1 MEQKKVQE
9 GSVQLSTQMLTAIP
23 EVDLGIEWV
32 VVAKEQKDNDD
43 ADTSTSVRLQ
53 NIEDTERAKRKYLN
67 ERKEGEV
74 RQKIEQFIRSKE
86 SYVDILGI
94 KGSDRRRRT

>member
-1 MEQKKVQE
+1 M
-9 GSVQLSTQMLTAIP
+9 
-23 EVDLGIEWV
+23 
-32 VVAKEQKDNDD
+32 VAKEQKDNDD

>member
-1 MEQKKVQE
+1 M
-9 GSVQLSTQMLTAIP
+9 
-23 EVDLGIEWV
+23 
-32 VVAKEQKDNDD
+32 VAKEQKDNDG

>member
-1 MEQKKVQE
+1 M
-9 GSVQLSTQMLTAIP
+9 
-23 EVDLGIEWV
+23 
-32 VVAKEQKDNDD
+32 VAKEQKDNDG

-74 RQKIEQFIRSKE
+74 RQKMSSLFGRKNLTWIF
-86 SYVDILGI
+86 
-94 KGSDRRRRT
+94 